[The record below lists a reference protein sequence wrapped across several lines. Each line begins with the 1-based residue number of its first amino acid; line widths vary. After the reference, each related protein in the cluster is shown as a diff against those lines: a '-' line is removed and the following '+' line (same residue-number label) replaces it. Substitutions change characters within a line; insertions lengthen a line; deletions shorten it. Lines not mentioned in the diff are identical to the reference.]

1 MFLLYSKPLR
11 LGVAFTVDGTQYSS
25 NWLRSSTAEQRASI
39 GITEIPDPFRA
50 DDRFYYVTEQDEA
63 PYIINTPK
71 LLEDRE
77 EVDEEG
83 NPVYVKV
90 LDNSDPENP
99 VMVDSDERLVT
110 KGLKS
115 NWIAQVKTTA
125 GTMLAAT
132 DWMVIRKAERDVP
145 IDADVVT
152 KRAAILAEANRL
164 ENAIA
169 ACTTVEE
176 LIAVVSAQNWE

>member
-1 MFLLYSKPLR
+1 MYKVNNKPLPLDR
-11 LGVAFTVDGTQYSS
+11 AFTLGDIQYPA
-25 NWLRSSTAEQRASI
+25 NWLRRSTSDARAAL
-39 GITEIPDPFRA
+39 GITWEAEATRA
-50 DDRFYYVTEQDEA
+50 DDRFYWSGD
-63 PYIINTPK
+63 INNPK
-71 LLEDRE
+71 ALEDRE
-77 EVDEEG
+77 EVDQDG
-83 NPVYVKV
+83 NPMYVKV
-90 LDNSDPENP
+90 LDNSDPANP
-99 VMVDSDERLVT
+99 VMVDSDERLVA

-115 NWIAQVKTTA
+115 NWIAQVKATA
-125 GTMLAAT
+125 GGLLAGT

-176 LIAVVSAQNWE
+176 LIAVVNDQRWSD

>member
-1 MFLLYSKPLR
+1 MYKVNNKTLPLDR
-11 LGVAFTVDGTQYSS
+11 AFTLGDIQYPA
-25 NWLRSSTAEQRASI
+25 NWLRRSTSEARLAL
-39 GITEIPDPFRA
+39 GITWETEPARA
-50 DDRFYYVTEQDEA
+50 DDRFYWNGDIT
-63 PYIINTPK
+63 NPK
-71 LLEDRE
+71 ALEDRE
-77 EVDEEG
+77 EVDEAG
-83 NPVYVKV
+83 NPMYVKV
-90 LDNSDPENP
+90 LDNSDPANP
-99 VMVDSDERLVT
+99 AMVDSDERLVT

-115 NWIAQVKTTA
+115 NWIAQVKHTA
-125 GTMLAAT
+125 GTMLAGT

>member
-1 MFLLYSKPLR
+1 MYKVNNKTLPLDR
-11 LGVAFTVDGTQYSS
+11 AFTLGDIQYPS
-25 NWLRSSTAEQRASI
+25 NWLRRSTAIARLAL
-39 GITEIPDPFRA
+39 GITWEAEPARA
-50 DDRFYYVTEQDEA
+50 DDRFYWNGD
-63 PYIINTPK
+63 INNPK
-71 LLEDRE
+71 ALEDRE

-83 NPVYVKV
+83 NPLYVQEW
-90 LDNSDPENP
+90 DAEAE
-99 VMVDSDERLVT
+99 VMTNTNERLVT

-115 NWIAQVKTTA
+115 NWIAQVKATA
-125 GTMLAAT
+125 GGLLAGT
-132 DWMVIRKAERDVP
+132 DWMVIRKAERDVA

-164 ENAIA
+164 EPAIA

>member
-1 MFLLYSKPLR
+1 MYKVNNKPLQLDR
-11 LGVAFTVDGTQYSS
+11 AFTLGDIQYPA
-25 NWLRSSTAEQRASI
+25 NWLRLSSAEDRAAL
-39 GITEIPDPFRA
+39 GITWEAEATRA
-50 DDRFYYVTEQDEA
+50 DDRFYWSGD
-63 PYIINTPK
+63 INNPK
-71 LLEDRE
+71 AMEDRE
-77 EVDEEG
+77 EVDEAG
-83 NPVYVKV
+83 NPLYVQEW
-90 LDNSDPENP
+90 DAEAE
-99 VMVDSDERLVT
+99 VMTDTDERLVA

-115 NWIAQVKTTA
+115 NWIAQVKHTA

-176 LIAVVSAQNWE
+176 LIAVVTAQNWE